1 MPTPGF
7 ERGVLLRRKKRQYNI
22 RRVKATWPYTVQE
35 VAELLGVHKN
45 AVLRWL
51 HDGLRADR
59 SHKPFLIRGDELI
72 RFLKQ
77 RQDARRRTCRPNEF
91 FCFRC
96 RTGRE
101 ACLGMADI
109 VIESATRLRLKA
121 LCAICET
128 PVNKVQSV
136 RDLPEIRDR
145 FHVQQL
151 TGEDL
156 LERAG
161 PRLNSDSEM
170 QFETAR
176 EQPE

>member
-1 MPTPGF
+1 MPTPGY
-7 ERGVLLRRKKRQYNI
+7 ERSVLLRRKKRRYNI

-35 VAELLGVHKN
+35 IAELLGVHKN

-77 RQDARRRTCRPNEF
+77 RQDGRRRTCRPNEF

-96 RTGRE
+96 RVPRE
-101 ACLGMADI
+101 ACLGMADV
-109 VIESATRLRLKA
+109 VIETPSRLRIKA
-121 LCAICET
+121 LCAVCDT

-136 RDLPEIRDR
+136 RDLPRIRER
-145 FHVQQL
+145 FDIQQL
-151 TGEDL
+151 TGEHII
-156 LERAG
+156 ERAA
-161 PRLNSDSEM
+161 PSLNRDLETRD
-170 QFETAR
+170 ETAS
-176 EQPE
+176 